1 MGMGQALSGPRT
13 LPPAAGTST
22 DCTHAEKEFAVDS
35 AFVITWKAPVPRR
48 EKKALDLVVEL
59 EKYWYNQAAQG
70 HCTTPDVF
78 LLSNGPGT
86 VTVQGERH
94 ALEVLT
100 RGEELRE
107 LLAKGR
113 LLFQDWKCTFAKS
126 GDEFMEARRSTLA
139 YSRHPVGRW

>member
-1 MGMGQALSGPRT
+1 M
-13 LPPAAGTST
+13 
-22 DCTHAEKEFAVDS
+22 DS

-70 HCTTPDVF
+70 HSTTPDVF
-78 LLSNGPGT
+78 LLSDGPGT
-86 VTVQGERH
+86 VTVQGERQ
-94 ALEVLT
+94 ALEELT

-126 GDEFMEARRSTLA
+126 GDDSVEARISSLA
-139 YSRHPVGRW
+139 NSRHPVGGC

>member
-1 MGMGQALSGPRT
+1 
-13 LPPAAGTST
+13 
-22 DCTHAEKEFAVDS
+22 VDS
-35 AFVITWKAPVPRR
+35 AFVITWKAPFPGR

-70 HCTTPDVF
+70 HSTTPDVF
-78 LLSNGPGT
+78 LLSDGPGT

-94 ALEVLT
+94 ALEELT

-113 LLFQDWKCTFAKS
+113 FLFQDWKCTYAKS
-126 GDEFMEARRSTLA
+126 GDDSVVARMSSLPILG
-139 YSRHPVGRW
+139 SPVGGC